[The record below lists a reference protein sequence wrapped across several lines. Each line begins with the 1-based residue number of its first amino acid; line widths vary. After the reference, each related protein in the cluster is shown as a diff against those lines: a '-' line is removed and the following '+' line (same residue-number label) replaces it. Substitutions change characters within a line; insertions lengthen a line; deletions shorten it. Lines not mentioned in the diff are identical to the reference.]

1 MLEKLIANLKQSLPE
16 PLRKMLGAE
25 EDSTENL
32 EDSEKTQSEIPLPS
46 EKKNN
51 QISMI
56 IRVVVV
62 IGLGYLAFDHF
73 FLTDNSQDEVA
84 AAMAAK
90 PRKRRVRPVVVAE
103 TTVAPVPTSEAEQVK
118 PIEENPVNNT
128 TEVAPPVENINIANK
143 EEVTTPPPQV
153 EEVVVPSTPVA
164 TEVVEITPKVGEVKA
179 REEVDKS
186 LDSLIDS
193 VEGKD
198 KAKDQVQVETKKET
212 NLEDKI
218 VADDIYTA
226 PPVYDQLGRGLVY
239 NCKEKHFACVDK
251 LSYVSCNKNMKWNKS
266 HDKPAECA
274 VINVYNS
281 EDDCSVVQKYNV
293 SVSLPTPFCQ

>member
-25 EDSTENL
+25 DDSTDSL
-32 EDSEKTQSEIPLPS
+32 EDSEKTESEIPMPS

-51 QISMI
+51 QFSMI
-56 IRVVVV
+56 IRVAVV
-62 IGLGYLAFDHF
+62 IGLGYLAVDHF
-73 FLTDNSQDEVA
+73 FLTDNSEQEIA

-90 PRKRRVRPVVVAE
+90 PRKRRVKPKPVVAE
-103 TTVAPVPTSEAEQVK
+103 TTVAPVSIAPAEVVK
-118 PIEENPVNNT
+118 AVEENPVSNP
-128 TEVAPPVENINIANK
+128 TEVTPPVENINIANK
-143 EEVTTPPPQV
+143 EEVATPPQV
-153 EEVVVPSTPVA
+153 EEVVVPSTPVV
-164 TEVVEITPKVGEVKA
+164 TEVAETIPKVGEVKA

-198 KAKDQVQVETKKET
+198 KAKDQVPAEVKKET

-226 PPVYDQLGRGLVY
+226 PPLYDQLGRGLVY
-239 NCKEKHFACVDK
+239 NCKEKHFACIDK

-281 EDDCSVVQKYNV
+281 EDDCNVVQKYNV